1 MNKHERAAASAY
13 LQLAGGD
20 SGSNEM
26 SGVGRR
32 GRGRLPVTAREIRAL
47 KRTVAAERRTV
58 KAGLKAAKAKGG
70 KK

>member
-1 MNKHERAAASAY
+1 MNKHERAARSAY

-32 GRGRLPVTAREIRAL
+32 GKGRLPVTAKEIRAL
-47 KRTVAAERRTV
+47 KRTAAAERKTA
-58 KAGLKAAKAKGG
+58 KAEMKAAKAGR